1 MEDLSYIPN
10 SLNTAETTPGNLAD
24 YIHLV
29 GFFYDSLRVERIN
42 ENRFI
47 VKIHFFNLGE
57 IEFNQHLQENEIDA
71 SFLITQDVA
80 GLYRLLKYIVNPGF
94 RPTRENYDVI
104 ATGFQNGNLNTTLR
118 VLARQLDETVNDM
131 TQIVHCFIEVA
142 KYMAKNVEFLLTKT
156 IMAANL
162 YRSIYKWTSQIT
174 DLEAQVTDMLLA
186 LGDRASVNAKALEVA
201 RQRRISSTEYGNY
214 LRYFDN
220 DRYTQIAQHF
230 EGLNIWKVNFVW
242 TELLT
247 RLRDRLIWFNHCCP
261 GDQQVTNILEDV
273 TLSVIS
279 NRLDQCI
286 EKIRSYAPSVDI
298 ENISKRD
305 RMAARVTQ
313 LQKEMLDFNTKKL
326 ERNVSKAKIMIKS
339 FEFLNQQLEILHVD
353 GIDYTEDNVGTSSV
367 KLAGH
372 IEELEK
378 YISEQEEF
386 KRQKELT
393 TRISSME
400 FSKSMPGL
408 KLQKLSGFETY
419 LSWITSFNQMK
430 RMVTNPYS
438 KLALIKAS
446 LEDPVD
452 IEFLKHTSSV
462 DDCLKYIKDKYSD
475 TTEILHHEKE
485 KLYSLKDCGENLE
498 IAEKN
503 QQTFILTKNL
513 LEQHGLLKFFDII
526 VRARL
531 MNKLMTENQKTMY
544 MNELVRSEEYWRRTF
559 SSNLE
564 DAEDNDDI
572 QDIHIN
578 TLMARSSKSPNRQ
591 GEITPFATPCGS
603 PATGP
608 EASSSST
615 RTYTKDQ
622 IEALIEK
629 RKREHFLRHV
639 ERYYQSTRR
648 IVKARKLTKSRE
660 VENKPRR
667 VKRTERGLEKESPE
681 KEERTEAFATG
692 YYQRVECHYCRQHH
706 RRSFFFCLRF
716 RKLSVPKRQEL
727 LENDYPEACIVC
739 LAPDSVDEDHSNGY
753 CGVQRRLR
761 LKCKACGDKD
771 HNTLI
776 HSNQEYDQ
784 GEDSELEQ
792 DEEEE
797 ETYYNCYQ
805 ADSEDDSDF

>member
-1 MEDLSYIPN
+1 M
-10 SLNTAETTPGNLAD
+10 
-24 YIHLV
+24 
-29 GFFYDSLRVERIN
+29 
-42 ENRFI
+42 
-47 VKIHFFNLGE
+47 
-57 IEFNQHLQENEIDA
+57 
-71 SFLITQDVA
+71 
-80 GLYRLLKYIVNPGF
+80 LL
-94 RPTRENYDVI
+94 D
-104 ATGFQNGNLNTTLR
+104 NGNLNTTLR
-118 VLARQLDETVNDM
+118 VLARTLDETVNDM
-131 TQIVHCFIEVA
+131 TQLVHCFIEVA

-162 YRSIYKWTSQIT
+162 YRSIYKWTSQLT

-186 LGDRASVNAKALEVA
+186 LGDRASVNAKALEIA
-201 RQRRISSTEYGNY
+201 RQRRVSSEEYGNY
-214 LRYFDN
+214 LRYSDN

-242 TELLT
+242 TEFLT
-247 RLRDRLIWFNHCCP
+247 RLRDRQIWFNHCCP
-261 GDQQVTNILEDV
+261 GNQQVTNILQDV
-273 TLSVIS
+273 TLSGFS
-279 NRLDQCI
+279 QRLDQSI

-305 RMAARVTQ
+305 RMAARVIQ
-313 LQKEMLDFNTKKL
+313 LQNEMTEFNAKKS

-353 GIDYTEDNVGTSSV
+353 GIDYTEDNVGISST

-378 YISEQEEF
+378 YISEQEEL

-408 KLQKLSGFETY
+408 KLQKLSSFETY

-438 KLALIKAS
+438 KLALIKDS

-452 IEFLKHTSSV
+452 IEFLKHTTSV
-462 DDCLKYIKDKYSD
+462 DDCLKYIKEKYSD
-475 TTEILHHEKE
+475 TTEILHHERE
-485 KLYSLKDCGENLE
+485 KLFSLKDCGENME

-513 LEQHGLLKFFDII
+513 LEQHGLLNFFDII

-559 SSNLE
+559 RSNLE
-564 DAEDNDDI
+564 DAEEDEL

-578 TLMARSSKSPNRQ
+578 TVVARSSRSSSRQRQ
-591 GEITPFATPCGS
+591 GENTPFVTPCGS

-648 IVKARKLTKSRE
+648 IVKARKMTKSE
-660 VENKPRR
+660 EFESKPRR
-667 VKRTERGLEKESPE
+667 VRRTDRRHDKDSPD
-681 KEERTEAFATG
+681 KEERTETYSTG
-692 YYQRVECHYCRQHH
+692 YYQRVECHYCRLHH
-706 RRSFFFCLRF
+706 RRSFFFCQRF

-727 LENDYPEACIVC
+727 LENDYPEACMVC
-739 LAPDSVDEDHSNGY
+739 LAPDFVDEDHSNGY

-776 HSNQEYDQ
+776 HSNQDYDSN
-784 GEDSELEQ
+784 EDSEDEQ

-797 ETYYNCYQ
+797 ETYYNCHQ
-805 ADSEDDSDF
+805 AKSEEDSDF